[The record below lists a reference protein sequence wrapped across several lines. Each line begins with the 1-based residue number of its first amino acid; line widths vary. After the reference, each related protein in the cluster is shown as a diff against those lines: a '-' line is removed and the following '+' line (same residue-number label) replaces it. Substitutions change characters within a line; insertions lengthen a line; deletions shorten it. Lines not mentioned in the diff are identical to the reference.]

1 MSSRANTLAA
11 IERRVRRLGR
21 PFGVSLLVAQ
31 KRNPKIDA
39 HGGYM
44 LRDDDTFEIV
54 FGNKDYEFSA
64 TLEEVEEFLTE
75 SRVAMREDIKK
86 KKKS

>member
-44 LRDDDTFEIV
+44 LRDEDFKIV
-54 FGNKDYEFSA
+54 FGNDRYDFSA
-64 TLEEVEEFLTE
+64 TLEECEEFLLE
-75 SRVAMREDIKK
+75 QNRLNGI
-86 KKKS
+86 